1 MDIVVKTKYDIGQ
14 TIYHYYINNNN
25 KNIVKD
31 KISNIEVYINDK
43 SIDVYYVTEQSFILK
58 ENQLFSNEFEIS
70 KI

>member
-1 MDIVVKTKYDIGQ
+1 MDIVVKTKYDMGQ

>member
-31 KISNIEVYINDK
+31 KISNIEVYVNDK
-43 SIDVYYVTEQSFILK
+43 SIDVYYVTEQLFILK
-58 ENQLFSNEFEIS
+58 ENKLFSNEFEIS